1 MANPS
6 VSIPDEVLED
16 FDEVVRQKKLA
27 EEIPMDTSRS
37 EVITQLIEEYL
48 EGNRSTS
55 PKTAAA
61 RAD

>member
-6 VSIPDEVLED
+6 ISIPDDLLDD
-16 FDEVVRQKKLA
+16 FDEVIRQKKLA

-37 EVITQLIEEYL
+37 EVVQQLIEEYV
-48 EGNRSTS
+48 EGNANTSST
-55 PKTAAA
+55 AMAA